1 MLHVPFGTAVFW
13 ISRCLSFL
21 HAQRKIR
28 KGKEADKCIQRTE
41 LRFS

>member
-1 MLHVPFGTAVFW
+1 MLRVPFGTAVFW

-28 KGKEADKCIQRTE
+28 KGKEADKCIQHTE
-41 LRFS
+41 LRLS